1 MSRFPKLSSFL
12 VKSIAAT
19 PRTKMSTAKLHIN
32 EFTPAVLFIL
42 LTVLSILQ
50 RNAELD
56 HNGLFCKSPRKE
68 VSENS
73 LKTIIEDNM
82 ISESKTGTWS
92 SFLKA
97 GPGQNFSCLLLTR
110 MRSQC
115 YTFESQRSQMITSL
129 FVGCRTHPKD
139 AD

>member
-32 EFTPAVLFIL
+32 EGKFTPAVLFIL

-50 RNAELD
+50 RNSQLD
-56 HNGLFCKSPRKE
+56 HNGLFCKSPGKE
-68 VSENS
+68 KVSENS
-73 LKTIIEDNM
+73 LKTIIQGQKCDNM
-82 ISESKTGTWS
+82 SESFS
-92 SFLKA
+92 KA
-97 GPGQNFSCLLLTR
+97 GPEFFSSLLTR

-115 YTFESQRSQMITSL
+115 STFESQRSQMTTSL
-129 FVGCRTHPKD
+129 FVGLQNPPKRH
-139 AD
+139 